1 MIIFSGQIYVHR
13 ENDSDKLNAMANI
26 LTETHFQVKPE
37 EEDLS
42 WAQGDRV
49 IAKYNESDLSSWNRG
64 VVTKV
69 FNDSQVQ
76 VLYVDYGQT
85 AILNPS
91 NDECHKC
98 LMFEGMVKI
107 CKISDFFVKLF
118 IKRFLIYRCANLCPS
133 V

>member
-1 MIIFSGQIYVHR
+1 
-13 ENDSDKLNAMANI
+13 MANI

-64 VVTKV
+64 LVTKV

-98 LMFEGMVKI
+98 LMFEGKNVYNFI
-107 CKISDFFVKLF
+107 HNFFVKSF
-118 IKRFLIYRCANLCPS
+118 ITIFDLQMCQFLPFGVS
-133 V
+133 